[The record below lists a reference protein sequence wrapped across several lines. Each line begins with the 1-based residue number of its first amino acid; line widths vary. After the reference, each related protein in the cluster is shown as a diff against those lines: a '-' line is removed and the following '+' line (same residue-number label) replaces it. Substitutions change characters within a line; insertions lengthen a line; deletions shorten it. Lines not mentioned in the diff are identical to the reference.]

1 MNTLEKLEWA
11 TIIGATILLFGLAA
25 LSLPVLD
32 ALDDPDYY
40 GEPDYIVNVVASQWS
55 WNFIYPDGSES
66 GELKI
71 KQGDIVRLELE
82 SKDVIHSF
90 YVREMGFKVDIIPG
104 RTRIQIISAETPG
117 EYWIQCAEFC
127 GAYHGG
133 MRTKVIIEE

>member
-25 LSLPVLD
+25 LALPVLD
-32 ALDDPDYY
+32 ALDNPDYY

>member
-104 RTRIQIISAETPG
+104 RTRIHIIIAETPG

>member
-25 LSLPVLD
+25 LALPVLD
-32 ALDDPDYY
+32 ALDNPDYY

-71 KQGDIVRLELE
+71 KGDIVRLELE

-104 RTRIQIISAETPG
+104 RTRIHIIIAETPG

>member
-25 LSLPVLD
+25 LALPVLD
-32 ALDDPDYY
+32 ALDNPVYF

-104 RTRIQIISAETPG
+104 RTRIHIIIAETPG

>member
-25 LSLPVLD
+25 LALPVLD
-32 ALDDPDYY
+32 ALDNPDYY
-40 GEPDYIVNVVASQWS
+40 GEPDYIVNVVAGQWS